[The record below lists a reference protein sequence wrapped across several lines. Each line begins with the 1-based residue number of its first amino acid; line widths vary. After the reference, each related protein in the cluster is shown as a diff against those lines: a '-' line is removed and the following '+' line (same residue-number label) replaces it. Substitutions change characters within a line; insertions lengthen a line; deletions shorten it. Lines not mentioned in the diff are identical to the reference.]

1 MCSSWYGYD
10 GNGRWMVTRFK
21 SYWFPK
27 VAGWLRNWADWLD
40 PVIPPLP
47 VPLML
52 AALQIVDEMDRV
64 TRVTL
69 SNEQAIKKYRQI
81 KAQNA
86 LRMEFPDAS
95 ENEINLYIELAVREL
110 HHAAVVL

>member
-1 MCSSWYGYD
+1 MKRYYF
-10 GNGRWMVTRFK
+10 TLA
-21 SYWFPK
+21 YWLPK
-27 VAGWLRNWADWLD
+27 VAWWLRRMADWLD
-40 PVIPPLP
+40 PVVPLP
-47 VPLML
+47 PTPLML

-64 TRVTL
+64 TRTTL